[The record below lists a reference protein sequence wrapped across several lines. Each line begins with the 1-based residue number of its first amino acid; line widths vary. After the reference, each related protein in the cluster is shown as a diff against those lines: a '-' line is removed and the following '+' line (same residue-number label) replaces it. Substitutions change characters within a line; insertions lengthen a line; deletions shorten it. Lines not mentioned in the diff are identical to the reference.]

1 MRLGTGRL
9 KHRAG
14 HGRETEDVA
23 TPAPP
28 VSADSITPTEVVVIS
43 ELMCHQPRLFDL
55 SMWTW

>member
-1 MRLGTGRL
+1 
-9 KHRAG
+9 
-14 HGRETEDVA
+14 VA

-43 ELMCHQPRLFDL
+43 ELMRHQPRLFDL